1 MTALGGDLQVME
13 LADVLGWIARRGQS
27 GTLHLKARSTRKRLV
42 LAGGVLDATYSNDPR
57 EVLGQF
63 LVRDGAITEQQLFEA
78 LLVQEQDRKLLGTIL
93 MAQGLITAEQLKQ
106 ALRACAEQ
114 TTYDAFLWP
123 EGRFEFNV
131 VEGGPP
137 HLLPLRLDLPPLIQE
152 GLWRQSEWQ
161 RMRKALPSMDV
172 TFRPQDW
179 ATAADPGDQ
188 RLLELARS
196 GHSLARISL
205 ETRRSPFE
213 TASHL
218 LALCEQGLLAV
229 DAAVEDE
236 AATDAVGAIEKRLKE
251 GADRLAEGRFEAAL
265 AAYEDVLA
273 LDALNQQAKKGLV
286 AAAEGRRRQRIG
298 RRVPMDKVPVVAM
311 GSMALTQQAFDP
323 QEGFLLSRINGEW
336 NVRSILKLCPLPE
349 DQALEIV
356 ARLLDRRVI
365 TLL

>member
-1 MTALGGDLQVME
+1 MTALGGDLHVME
-13 LADVLGWIARRGQS
+13 LADVLDWMARRGRT

-42 LAGGVLDATYSNDPR
+42 IGGGLLDATYSNDPR

-63 LVRDGAITEQQLFEA
+63 LVRDGAVTEQQLFEA
-78 LLVQEQDRKLLGTIL
+78 LLVQEQDKRLLGTIL
-93 MAQGLITAEQLKQ
+93 IAEGIITSDQLRE

-114 TTYDAFLWP
+114 TAYDAFLWT
-123 EGRFEFNV
+123 EGRFEFNT

-137 HLLPLRLDLPPLIQE
+137 HLLPLRLEMAPLIQE

-161 RMRKALPSMDV
+161 RMRKALPSLDV

-188 RLLELARS
+188 RLLELARA

-213 TASHL
+213 TAAHL
-218 LALCEQGLLAV
+218 LALCDQGLLAV
-229 DAAVEDE
+229 DAPVDDE
-236 AATDAVGAIEKRLKE
+236 AATDVVAAIERSLKA
-251 GADRLAEGRFEAAL
+251 GAERLAEARFDAAL

-273 LDALNQQAKKGLV
+273 LDPLNQQAKKGLL
-286 AAAEGRRRQRIG
+286 AASDGRRRQRIG
-298 RRVPMDKVPVVAM
+298 RKVPLDRVPVVAM
-311 GSMALTQQAFDP
+311 ASMALTQQAFDP